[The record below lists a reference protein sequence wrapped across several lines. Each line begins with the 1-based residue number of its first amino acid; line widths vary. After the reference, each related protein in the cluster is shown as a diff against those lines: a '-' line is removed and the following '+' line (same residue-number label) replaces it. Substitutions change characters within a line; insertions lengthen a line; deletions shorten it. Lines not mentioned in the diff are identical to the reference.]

1 MDSLYVALRS
11 IQNGNNNT
19 EYLSLLIALLA
30 VFFSPIISYL
40 TTKQTIKSQTKS
52 AKEQSEAQ
60 FNIAERNI
68 KSEVISRNRQ
78 DWINNLRINISEFIS
93 LCIILSKVNEHI
105 VNSAEDK
112 WERFFAVRSIIS
124 LLINPKEDDH
134 QQLDGLIEKATQSIL
149 NNNKEVLKNIRPEVI
164 KLSQQILKR
173 EWERV
178 KQVA

>member
-1 MDSLYVALRS
+1 MDSLYVALHS
-11 IQNGNNNT
+11 IQNGNNST

-40 TTKQTIKSQTKS
+40 ITKQTIKSQAKS
-52 AKEQSEAQ
+52 AKEQIETQS
-60 FNIAERNI
+60 NIAERNI
-68 KSEVISRNRQ
+68 KAEVISRNRQ
-78 DWINNLRINISEFIS
+78 DWINTLRISISEFIS

-112 WERFFAVRSIIS
+112 WERFFALRSKIS

-134 QQLDGLIEKATQSIL
+134 QQLDELIEKATQFIL
-149 NNNKEVLKNIRPEVI
+149 NNNKEGFRNIRREII